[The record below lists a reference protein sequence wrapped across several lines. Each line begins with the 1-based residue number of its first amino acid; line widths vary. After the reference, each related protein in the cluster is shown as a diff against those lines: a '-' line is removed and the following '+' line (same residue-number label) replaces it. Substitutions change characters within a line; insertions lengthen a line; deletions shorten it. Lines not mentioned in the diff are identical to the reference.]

1 METALKGVVMEIED
15 CAYPLIGNIL
25 TGSNPRELFL
35 ECDIIVF
42 LGGFPRL
49 PGMERKDLL

>member
-1 METALKGVVMEIED
+1 LRLLDIPKMETALKGVVMEIED

-35 ECDIIVF
+35 ECDII
-42 LGGFPRL
+42 GN
-49 PGMERKDLL
+49 K